1 MPSFDVHP
9 IMVNSDAVGATPQ
22 YTVAL
27 RQSFAIP
34 RPVRKYVSTG
44 ITLGTSTSMAAL
56 PTNIQTPDIAL
67 ESMPPPV
74 NGTYGVALL
83 ECLLTFGAW
92 SVAHAGPGDVRLGAQ
107 VVDSLGNVLVD
118 TGVVGV
124 DWTRQVSAT
133 GSVMRSRTVAFKA
146 DTIFGCS
153 AQLMYAVSGS
163 PTTKS
168 VSYGYVELTPLR
180 WRAP

>member
-1 MPSFDVHP
+1 MPSFDVYP
-9 IMVNSDAVGATPQ
+9 ILANSDAVGATPQ
-22 YTVAL
+22 YTNAL
-27 RQSFAIP
+27 RQSMAIP
-34 RPVRKYVSTG
+34 RPVRGYNSQG
-44 ITLGTSTSMAAL
+44 ITLGTATSMSPL
-56 PTNIQTPDIAL
+56 PTDIKSPDL
-67 ESMPPPV
+67 SFESFPPAV

-92 SVAHAGPGDVRLGAQ
+92 SVAHAGTGDVRLGAR
-107 VVDSLGNVLVD
+107 VVDTLGNVLVD

-124 DWTRQVSAT
+124 DWTRQVSST
-133 GSVMRSRTVAFKA
+133 GSVQRSRIVSFKPDTVL
-146 DTIFGCS
+146 GNY
-153 AQLMYAVSGS
+153 AQLTYAISNS